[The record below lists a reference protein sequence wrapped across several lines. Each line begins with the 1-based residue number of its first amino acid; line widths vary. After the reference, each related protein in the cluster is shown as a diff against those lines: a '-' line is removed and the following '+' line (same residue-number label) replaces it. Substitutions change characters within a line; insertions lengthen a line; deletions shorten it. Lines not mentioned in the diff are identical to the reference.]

1 MSEQCPSTFNK
12 PDKQVLSY
20 PRVSAAW
27 PEMGTMLKPPCPNSS
42 STPNTP
48 TCPDS
53 MPYRTPRRLD
63 AVKTVRH
70 LSKPAFL
77 RALART
83 AAEWDFVA
91 AAPVPTVP
99 VESLVQQEHDVHLW
113 VGSGVF
119 GETRLT
125 DLLALSL
132 LVATLRPNVLFEFG
146 TFTGLGTLHL
156 ALNSPGGIVHT
167 LDLPS
172 VERASVSGL
181 DWEADIDQ
189 STVGSIYRANAEV
202 ASRVRQH
209 WGDSRRF
216 DTSHL
221 RGTVDFVFIDAAH
234 LYEFVRNDT
243 EKALELA
250 APRATVVWH
259 DYNRVCPD
267 VQRVVAEQT
276 PKFSPVA
283 LAGTSIA
290 LMQLP

>member
-1 MSEQCPSTFNK
+1 
-12 PDKQVLSY
+12 
-20 PRVSAAW
+20 
-27 PEMGTMLKPPCPNSS
+27 
-42 STPNTP
+42 
-48 TCPDS
+48 
-53 MPYRTPRRLD
+53 MPYRSPRRLD
-63 AVKTVRH
+63 AIKTVRH
-70 LSKPAFL
+70 LSKPAFV

-83 AAEWDFVA
+83 AADWDFTA
-91 AAPVPTVP
+91 AVPVPVVP
-99 VESLVQQEHDVHLW
+99 VESLMEQHHEQEIHLR

-125 DLLALSL
+125 DLVALSL

-146 TFTGLGTLHL
+146 TFTGLGTLHM
-156 ALNSPGGIVHT
+156 ALNSPAGIVHT

-181 DWEADIDQ
+181 DWESGIDE
-189 STVGSIYRANAEV
+189 STVGSIYRADAEV

-209 WGDSRRF
+209 WGDSRCF

-221 RGTVDFVFIDAAH
+221 RGLVEFVFIDAAH
-234 LYEFVRNDT
+234 SYEFVRNDT
-243 EKALELA
+243 EKAHELA
-250 APRATVVWH
+250 APGAMVAWH

-290 LMQLP
+290 LMRLP